1 MAFRCKSLRLHLKLF
16 IMNIESRIL
25 NNGIKVVHL
34 RTPSPVAYCCMMV
47 NAGTR
52 DELDYE
58 HGIAHFIEHVIFKGT
73 KRRKAYHIM
82 NRLDDVGG
90 ELNAYTSKEET
101 VVHATFL
108 KEDYHRAVEL
118 LYDILFRSTFPEKEL
133 VKEKEVVLDE
143 INSYKD
149 SPSEL
154 IFDDFD
160 ELVYPDHPFGR
171 NILGTKKHIRKFS
184 RNDIKNFIQRNYNTD
199 QMVFCSLGNIPMS
212 RVVRLAERYFGAI
225 PPNPRTHSRNPIID
239 TKPRSKEV
247 NKRTYQKHC
256 IVGCRAYS
264 LEHPKRIAMHLLN
277 NILGGPGQNSRLNMS
292 LRERSGY
299 AYNVESSY
307 TPFSDTGLFS
317 IYFATDKVNF
327 HKSLDLLHYEL
338 EKVRSTKLGVQQ
350 LIKAKRQLIGQLAIA
365 SENSEALMLN
375 IARSYLFFNA
385 FEDLSVINKKIE
397 SIPASE
403 LQAIA
408 NDVMEPTKLSTLIFK

>member
-1 MAFRCKSLRLHLKLF
+1 
-16 IMNIESRIL
+16 MNIESYTL
-25 NNGIKVVHL
+25 NNGIKIVHL
-34 RTPSPVAYCCMMV
+34 RTASPVAYCCMMI

-52 DELDYE
+52 DELDNE

-101 VVHATFL
+101 VVNATFL

-133 VKEKEVVLDE
+133 IKEKEVVLDE

-160 ELVYPDHPFGR
+160 ELVYPNHPFGR

-184 RNDIKNFIQRNYNTD
+184 RNDIKSFMQRNYNTD

-212 RVVRLAERYFGAI
+212 RVVRLAERYFGTI
-225 PPNPRTHSRNPIID
+225 PPNLRLHDR
-239 TKPRSKEV
+239 KPVSITEPKVKEV

-256 IVGCRAYS
+256 IIGCRAYS

-327 HKSLDLLHYEL
+327 LKSLELVHHEL
-338 EKVRSTKLGVQQ
+338 EKARSVQLGVQQ
-350 LIKAKRQLIGQLAIA
+350 LVKAKRQLVGQLAIA

-375 IARSYLFFNA
+375 IARSYLFFDS
-385 FEDLSVINKKIE
+385 FEDLQVVNNKIE

-408 NDVMEPTKLSTLIFK
+408 NDVLDSAKLSTLIFK